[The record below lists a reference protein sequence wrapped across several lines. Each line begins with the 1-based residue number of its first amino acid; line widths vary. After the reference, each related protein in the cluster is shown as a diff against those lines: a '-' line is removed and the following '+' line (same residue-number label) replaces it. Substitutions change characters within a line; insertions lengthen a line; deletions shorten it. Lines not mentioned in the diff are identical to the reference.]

1 MDAESLWL
9 CQMDD
14 AEKQIQPL
22 REGVLKVKSWVLFT
36 HCYQVCVKL
45 LLHCPNQI
53 RPREGSLRELL
64 RALHVPSTFWG
75 LLWGACN
82 GTLCMWI
89 PQGGGETLNKPSLL
103 LFCPWGFPVSHQPL
117 CWGHEHEVQFIPLC
131 FLIPAWALWGTL
143 NVQCLGKGLDLV
155 QSHRKYLQTKE
166 SNNFSSYLNGSSNF
180 LC

>member
-89 PQGGGETLNKPSLL
+89 PQGGGETWTNPHCCFSVPGAFLSPTSPFAGGMNTGYNLSHCASKSLL
-103 LFCPWGFPVSHQPL
+103 GL
-117 CWGHEHEVQFIPLC
+117 CG
-131 FLIPAWALWGTL
+131 ALWMCS
-143 NVQCLGKGLDLV
+143 VWAKG
-155 QSHRKYLQTKE
+155 
-166 SNNFSSYLNGSSNF
+166 
-180 LC
+180 